1 MALAAIELQ
10 LLANAG
16 FPAARFAPGDV
27 IFDEGDEGD
36 KMSAI
41 RSGEVVIAKGA
52 KRSRRCR
59 HAVFSVE
66 GR

>member
-16 FPAARFAPGDV
+16 FPAARFAPG
-27 IFDEGDEGD
+27 DEGDEGD

>member
-1 MALAAIELQ
+1 MALALP

-16 FPAARFAPGDV
+16 FPAARFPPGDV
-27 IFDEGDEGD
+27 IFEEGDEGD

-59 HAVFSVE
+59 HQAVFSAR